1 MAAGM
6 VIAAVG
12 GARGVE
18 RACAGIC
25 VWWRQR
31 QRGGMRFIGR
41 RLQLLE
47 RLVKYGICGAVR
59 CVAVA
64 DAVEVKINRR
74 WEPHVILTLCLGL
87 ALSLS
92 LSLTLRLVVVRGMLV
107 LVSVLLLLL
116 HFHFHFGRLFG
127 PPVLQLVRAVATKQP
142 SPARCEVGS
151 VDSG

>member
-1 MAAGM
+1 
-6 VIAAVG
+6 
-12 GARGVE
+12 
-18 RACAGIC
+18 
-25 VWWRQR
+25 
-31 QRGGMRFIGR
+31 MRFIGR

-64 DAVEVKINRR
+64 DAVEVKIDRR